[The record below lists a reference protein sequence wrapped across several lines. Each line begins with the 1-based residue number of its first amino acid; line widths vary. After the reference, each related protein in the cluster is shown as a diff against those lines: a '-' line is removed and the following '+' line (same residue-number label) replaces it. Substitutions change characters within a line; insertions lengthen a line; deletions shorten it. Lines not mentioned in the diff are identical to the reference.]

1 MIFELIIIVVLQTI
15 TIMLAIASI
24 YFLVNHRNKIYLFV
38 ISLAMFA
45 IMFNG
50 FEYKTREKSNVRDL
64 STENLVKTYTE
75 KQRSKVR
82 IYYSEY
88 LVNSQNGQIYE
99 FISNEDSIRFDSCKK
114 IQLEQMTLDSRILF
128 YNIIEGRSDSL
139 THNNIKVKCIG
150 E

>member
-1 MIFELIIIVVLQTI
+1 MIFEFIIIVVLQTI

-24 YFLVNHRNKIYLFV
+24 YFLVNHRKKIYLSIV
-38 ISLAMFA
+38 SLIIFA

-75 KQRSKVR
+75 KQGSKGR

-88 LVNSQNGQIYE
+88 LVNSQTGQIYE

-114 IQLEQMTLDSRILF
+114 IQLEQMTIDSRILF
-128 YNIIEGRSDSL
+128 YDIFEGRSDSL
-139 THNNIKVKCIG
+139 THNNIRVQCIG

>member
-24 YFLVNHRNKIYLFV
+24 YFLVNNRNKIYLFV